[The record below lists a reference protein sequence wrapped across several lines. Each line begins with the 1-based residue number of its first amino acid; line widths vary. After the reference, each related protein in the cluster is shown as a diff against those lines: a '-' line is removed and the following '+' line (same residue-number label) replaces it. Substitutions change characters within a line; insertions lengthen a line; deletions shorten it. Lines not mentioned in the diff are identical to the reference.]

1 MKMNIQEAIL
11 LQLENPLNEIT
22 ARIIAEEKKQYLEKT
37 GKELNLSPWL
47 EKMIRLSL
55 VIDLMKALQNYVLPT
70 DELEEMKWNEGR
82 KGIEIH
88 ASILREGV
96 SHYFFTEAI
105 YAGGYHIQRLHLRY
119 LTKTKMTRLYRNE
132 LAKQYQ
138 DEYKKL
144 TKIEKLEKE
153 INDLQTRIENYQA
166 RIDFLTPMSKEELIV
181 ELANHPH
188 LAWYAKREYTWEDMD
203 ENSYYKQNK
212 SKEQWEEEQRQLI
225 EDGVKNMIDWDV
237 MWPKRHIIDYQKRI
251 TKLQSKIDLLK

>member
-1 MKMNIQEAIL
+1 MNIQEAIL
-11 LQLENPLNEIT
+11 LQLETPLNEIT

-37 GKELNLSPWL
+37 GKEMNLSPWL

-70 DELEEMKWNEGR
+70 DELEEMRWNEGR

-88 ASILREGV
+88 ASILRDGV

-119 LTKTKMTRLYRNE
+119 LTKTKMTRLYKNE

-144 TKIEKLEKE
+144 SKTEKLEKE
-153 INDLQTRIENYQA
+153 INELQTRIENYQA

-181 ELANHPH
+181 ELTNHSQ
-188 LAWYAKREYTWEDMD
+188 LSWYAKREYTWEDMD
-203 ENSYYKQNK
+203 ENSWNKQNM
-212 SKEQWEEEQRQLI
+212 SKEQWEEEQHQLV
-225 EDGVKNMIDWDV
+225 EKGVRTMINWDV
-237 MWPKRHIIDYQKRI
+237 TGPKQYIKDLQKRI